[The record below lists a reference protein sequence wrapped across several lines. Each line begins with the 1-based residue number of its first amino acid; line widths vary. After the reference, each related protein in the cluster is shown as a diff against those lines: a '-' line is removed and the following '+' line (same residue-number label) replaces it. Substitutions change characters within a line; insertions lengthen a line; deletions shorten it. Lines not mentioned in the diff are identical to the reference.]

1 MVMNVISECECAD
14 CVKYG
19 TFACEH
25 MDSWNRYGDEC
36 DFRMR
41 MCWFVTIDMLGGA
54 TMIGPSIEQGHPIGG
69 TGRWCPPFSRM
80 IFMFWNNLLMMIFY

>member
-1 MVMNVISECECAD
+1 MYD

-25 MDSWNRYGDEC
+25 MDYWNSYGDEC

-54 TMIGPSIEQGHPIGG
+54 TMIGPSIEQGHLIGG
-69 TGRWCPPFSRM
+69 ISRWFPSFSRM
-80 IFMFWNNLLMMIFY
+80 MFMFWNNLLMMIFY